1 MTDQM
6 RQRIVD
12 TALRYAAHPWTA
24 RPEHM
29 CHTQEIN
36 TPDAAHGG
44 WWQIGPNTGMP
55 YCWGGASTIEAF
67 DAALARGHYAGNV
80 PLSKPAPV
88 RSECAGV
95 DCSGLLGICWELPRR
110 ISTRE
115 IPAVAD
121 QLASAEQLLP
131 GDILAKPG
139 SHVMLFIAFAN
150 AGHTIVRIVDA
161 TRSTGKV
168 AVREVSLA
176 ELLAS
181 GYLPFRK
188 RMEA

>member
-1 MTDQM
+1 MQNQQAIDM
-6 RQRIVD
+6 
-12 TALRYAAHPWTA
+12 ALRYAAHVWTA
-24 RPEHM
+24 RAEHS
-29 CHTQEIN
+29 CHTQDIN

-44 WWQIGPNTGMP
+44 WWEIGENIGMP
-55 YCWGGASTIEAF
+55 YCWGGNSTMEEF
-67 DAALARGHYAGNV
+67 DAALSHGKFAGNV

-88 RSECAGV
+88 SRDCVGV
-95 DCSGLLGICWELPRR
+95 DCSGLMCICWGLPRR

-115 IPAVAD
+115 IPSVAD
-121 QLASAEQLLP
+121 QLASTDELLP

-139 SHVMLFIAFAN
+139 SHVMFFMVFADPARN
-150 AGHTIVRIVDA
+150 IVRIVDA

-168 AVREVSLA
+168 SVRELSLP

-188 RMEA
+188 RLEG